1 MPHTYRE
8 DQSLRFGDAVM
19 LKSCMTNGWLVCD
32 MSDRIASHEEA
43 YAVTT
48 TEKAVG
54 ACARSIVHLMRAVA
68 NGQGAPANDDTIR
81 YGQEIRIQSNEFICN
96 KPLFLSSQPVSPLA
110 FARFSRNQEVCL
122 LNKSTYNTVWKI
134 WPADGMRGQ
143 RSGQPVLASDK
154 ICFEHAAT
162 SQQLSNDRI
171 AYRNDFGNEMEVS
184 AMSASTKHKTQMLA
198 GEYNGEKVRESQN
211 KKVDPKNFW

>member
-1 MPHTYRE
+1 
-8 DQSLRFGDAVM
+8 
-19 LKSCMTNGWLVCD
+19 
-32 MSDRIASHEEA
+32 
-43 YAVTT
+43 
-48 TEKAVG
+48 
-54 ACARSIVHLMRAVA
+54 
-68 NGQGAPANDDTIR
+68 
-81 YGQEIRIQSNEFICN
+81 
-96 KPLFLSSQPVSPLA
+96 
-110 FARFSRNQEVCL
+110 
-122 LNKSTYNTVWKI
+122 
-134 WPADGMRGQ
+134 MRGQ